1 MKLRKF
7 ALSACLL
14 ATSILFASCSLE
26 VPASGYYPQ
35 YNISVNGGDL
45 PETKEDTAVNGNKE
59 GLLPVDKVFELTA
72 KNALTCAGY
81 DKQKFF
87 TPFYD
92 SQVQYAEGFF
102 LLENERGGID
112 DVALAFPI
120 GAVLE
125 VRSNDLR
132 TLYREGKDYTVKNG
146 NLSFPA
152 GSAITALSRSA
163 FFRTGGETA
172 GQWRYS
178 GDSRTVANTTGEIYP
193 SQYVCTY
200 VRTSEYKGAEANRS
214 GGTLSKFRE
223 NVALKKGVEIL
234 LLGDSIAAGAGG
246 SGNFPMWANM
256 VEEGVA
262 YYSDGEAKIYNAA
275 QPGIHSA
282 QYVSLIDGKDEAVG
296 GGEEF
301 LKSAKEKFALAQAHK
316 KDVALAII
324 AIGANDAGGWCDNG
338 NGTSTVSYEEN
349 VRRMISYVREE
360 NADCSILLV
369 SCMQTN
375 PKLIDASNDKI
386 RLCAVDL
393 AEYEKTLEKIATSE
407 TGVAVANVYS
417 VQNSLLKRKKIEDML
432 GDNVNHPSDY
442 MSRVYAQVILDSL
455 FGK

>member
-7 ALSACLL
+7 AVSACLL
-14 ATSILFASCSLE
+14 AASVFFVSCSAE

-35 YNISVNGGDL
+35 FNICVNGGDL
-45 PETKEDTAVNGNKE
+45 PEQYEDSAVNGNEE
-59 GLLPVDKVFELTA
+59 GLLPAKKVFELME
-72 KNALTCAGY
+72 KESLTCAKY

-87 TPFYD
+87 TPFYN

-112 DVALAFPI
+112 DVTLAFPI

-132 TLYREGKDYTVKNG
+132 TLYREGKDYIVKNG

-152 GSAITALSRSA
+152 GSSITALSRSA
-163 FFRTGGETA
+163 FFRQGGETA
-172 GQWRYS
+172 GQWRYT
-178 GDSRTVANTTGEIYP
+178 GDFRTVANTTGEIYP

-200 VRTSEYKGAEANRS
+200 VRTNEYKGIRANRS

-223 NVALKKGVEIL
+223 DVALKKDVEIL

-246 SGNFPMWANM
+246 SGNFPMWASM

-262 YYSDGEAKIYNAA
+262 YYSGGNATVYNAA

-316 KDVALAII
+316 NNVSLAII

-338 NGTSTVSYEEN
+338 KGTSTVSYEEN

-386 RLCAVDL
+386 RLCAADL
-393 AEYEKTLEKIATSE
+393 EEYEKTLEKIATSE
-407 TGVAVANVYS
+407 TGVAVANVFS
-417 VQNSLLKRKKIEDML
+417 VQSSLLKRKKIEDML

-442 MSRVYAQVILDSL
+442 MSRIYTQVILDLL
-455 FGK
+455 FGE